1 MDGENGIAQSLLP
14 PLDPAA
20 WPEAIGDLRGSF
32 AGRLNVYKVMAN
44 HPRLLAAWVPL
55 RNHLVASNAL
65 GAELTEIAILRIGYR
80 LDCAYERAHHIVRAR
95 ACGVSDIRIGQ
106 ALTPE
111 GPDDAR
117 DALVARAV
125 DELLCDKALSAGTSA
140 ALVQRLG
147 REAVLDVIGLV
158 GFYSTLGYIL
168 NSFSTHIDED
178 IAEALSLCPFDQP

>member
-1 MDGENGIAQSLLP
+1 MDGENEIARSLVP

-20 WPEAIGDLRGSF
+20 WPEAIGDLRDSF

-55 RNHLVASNAL
+55 RDHLVASNAL
-65 GAELTEIAILRIGYR
+65 GAELSEIAILRIGYR

-95 ACGVSDIRIGQ
+95 AGGVSDIRIGK

-111 GPDDAR
+111 GPDEAR
-117 DALVARAV
+117 DALIVRAV
-125 DELLCDKALSAGTSA
+125 DELLCDKTLSVDTSA
-140 ALVQRLG
+140 VLARRLG
-147 REAVLDVIGLV
+147 REAVLDVIALV

-168 NSFSTHIDED
+168 NSFSTPIDED
-178 IAEALSLCPFDQP
+178 IADALSQCPFDLP